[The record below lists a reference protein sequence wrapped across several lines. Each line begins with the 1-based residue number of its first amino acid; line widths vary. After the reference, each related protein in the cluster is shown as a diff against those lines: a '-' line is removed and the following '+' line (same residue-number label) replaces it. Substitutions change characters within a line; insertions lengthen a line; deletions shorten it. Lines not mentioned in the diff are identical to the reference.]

1 MIWTCATNLITR
13 LLSPLSYISVP
24 NSTRPHIAYFAS
36 PASVVNLDTFHG
48 RHALVHSYLTLDS
61 ELSPPLNLMLFMKQH
76 PMHAFRPELR
86 MPPPLSPEG
95 QPVQPPQEKSF
106 VQKYWVYMAIGLV
119 GLCECFFSSLKAAP
133 SSRVFFFFL
142 CGLLALQTITT
153 RLSKNPLHLENKLVY
168 PS

>member
-13 LLSPLSYISVP
+13 LSSPLSYISVP
-24 NSTRPHIAYFAS
+24 NSTRPNIAYFAS
-36 PASVVNLDTFHG
+36 PASVLNLDTFHG
-48 RHALVHSYLTLDS
+48 RHALEPPILLSTLAFI
-61 ELSPPLNLMLFMKQH
+61 LFVKQRPLH
-76 PMHAFRPELR
+76 TSRPELR

-119 GLCECFFSSLKAAP
+119 GLCECFFLNLKAVP

-142 CGLLALQTITT
+142 CGLLALQPITT
-153 RLSKNPLHLENKLVY
+153 RLSKNPLHLENKLVS
-168 PS
+168 PR